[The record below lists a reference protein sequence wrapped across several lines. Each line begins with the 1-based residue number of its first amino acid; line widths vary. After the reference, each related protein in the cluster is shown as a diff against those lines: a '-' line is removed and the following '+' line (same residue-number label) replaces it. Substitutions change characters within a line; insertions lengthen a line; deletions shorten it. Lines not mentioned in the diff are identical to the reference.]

1 MTVLDAK
8 SLEVDPNGLK
18 KLRLVLESDP
28 RYPRPAHIVDAPR
41 PLLVDV
47 LVELDEVRLRP
58 GVQPA
63 IAFG

>member
-8 SLEVDPNGLK
+8 ALEVDPNGLR
-18 KLRLVLESDP
+18 KLRLVLESDS
-28 RYPRPAHIVDAPR
+28 RYPRQGQVAEQPR

-47 LVELDEVRLRP
+47 MVEIEDVRLRP

-63 IAFG
+63 IAFV

>member
-8 SLEVDPNGLK
+8 ALEMDPNGLK

-28 RYPRPAHIVDAPR
+28 RYRRAAPISDGPRPV
-41 PLLVDV
+41 LVDV
-47 LVELDEVRLRP
+47 LVELEDIRLRP
-58 GVQPA
+58 SVQPA

>member
-8 SLEVDPNGLK
+8 ALELDPNGLR

-28 RYPRPAHIVDAPR
+28 RYRRPAQMADIQR
-41 PLLVDV
+41 PLPIDV
-47 LVELDEVRLRP
+47 LVEIDEVRLRP

>member
-8 SLEVDPNGLK
+8 VLETDPNGLT

-28 RYPRPAHIVDAPR
+28 RYRRAVQTPEIPR
-41 PLLVDV
+41 PLTFDV
-47 LVELDEVRLRP
+47 LVEIDEVRLRP
-58 GVQPA
+58 SVQPA